1 MATFSKTGFK
11 TLNYNSFRPH
21 YPASFYQILQNYVV
35 NGDKSRVFP
44 IDKAI
49 DLGCGSGVAS
59 YPLLNFSKEVIGL
72 DLSPL
77 MIETA
82 NSLKAAR
89 LEEMGIENQESI
101 QFVASSVEDF
111 VTKKEDNSLTKTD
124 LDIELESVDLITAA
138 QCIHWFDDHEL
149 FFRKAYKLL
158 KPGGVLAYWYY
169 IDPVITDFSNGQTI
183 DADSKAEILR
193 KLDDLY
199 HKYVYQDPK
208 LMGPHWEQPGRD
220 ILKHELESVNAKIP
234 RDLYV
239 DIQQAKF
246 RPSTDPVPKEQDLNI
261 VKSNTDLKAFEN
273 YIGTYS
279 GYHNYK
285 QATGDPHNLIESLMR
300 EMESL
305 IGDRSTTRIDLTFN
319 TGYVFMRKASQ

>member
-101 QFVASSVEDF
+101 NLA
-111 VTKKEDNSLTKTD
+111 
-124 LDIELESVDLITAA
+124 IELESVDLITAA

-239 DIQQAKF
+239 DIQRSKF
-246 RPSTDPVPKEQDLNI
+246 RPSTDSVPKEQDLDI